1 MKIEERCPWCGE
13 VYSKSEKKYLL
24 GSSHLFYC
32 EKCERTGSRKIPF
45 RTTFMIIIASLL
57 RVFLDEFG
65 IESRIF
71 ISAVYWIVVL
81 AGIYLSVNTP
91 YYRYTRL
98 EEGKPP
104 REKSLCEA
112 AIHWYSAKKSGL
124 YFPRIRIISGMTFPV
139 CFVDD
144 NDTPVSQV
152 GVVRFVKRYGLFWK
166 GAELLMITDFIKENE
181 VKKGQKFYIFNA
193 RERIGEGIVTYKRW

>member
-1 MKIEERCPWCGE
+1 MKIEKRCPWCGE
-13 VYSKSEKKYLL
+13 VYIKSRENHLL
-24 GSSHLFYC
+24 GSPHLLYC
-32 EKCERTGSRKIPF
+32 KKCKHTGERKIPI
-45 RTTFMIIIASLL
+45 RALIVIITAIIAK
-57 RVFLDEFG
+57 RFLDEFG
-65 IESRIF
+65 IESRIL
-71 ISAVYWIVVL
+71 ISTIYWVIFLVGV
-81 AGIYLSVNTP
+81 YLSLNSS

-144 NDTPVSQV
+144 NDIPVSQV

-166 GAELLMITDFIKENE
+166 GAELLLITDFIKEDE
-181 VKKGQKFYIFNA
+181 VKEGQKFYIFNA
-193 RERIGEGIVTYKRW
+193 RERIGEGVVTYKRW